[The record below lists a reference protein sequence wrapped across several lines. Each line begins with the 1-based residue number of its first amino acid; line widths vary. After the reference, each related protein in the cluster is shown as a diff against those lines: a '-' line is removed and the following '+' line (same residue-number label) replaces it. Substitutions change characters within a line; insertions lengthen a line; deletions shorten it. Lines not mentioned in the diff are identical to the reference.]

1 MSEFQLYPEKPVL
14 VKPEEKSNWALTV
27 FTIVLFIAVFLS
39 FYRERA
45 DFVFSLVVVLLVHE
59 FGHYFFMKRFQ
70 YESVKMLFI
79 PMMGAFVQGS
89 KEVFSQRE
97 SILVALSGPIP
108 GIFLGAV
115 GLVFSVYFQWNWLV
129 LVSFIFLFVNA
140 VNLLPLDPLDGGQVL
155 KVLLIK
161 QQDWYGLVFSL
172 ISSLILIAIGF
183 ALNDWLVIAFGF
195 LMGFRVRAMQV
206 NYKIRQ
212 SLMELDVNYHV
223 TYAQLSN
230 RDYHLIKETLIEF
243 RPTAAQYAH
252 NLTDDNEQLMVRLV
266 DELLIPPMKK
276 DLGNWGKALVII
288 VWLSGIVL
296 PLYLLFTLDL
306 NWYFASL

>member
-1 MSEFQLYPEKPVL
+1 MSEFQLYPEKPAL
-14 VKPEEKSNWALTV
+14 VKPAEKSNWALTV

-45 DFVFSLVVVLLVHE
+45 DFVFSLVLVLLVHE

-70 YESVKMLFI
+70 YENVKMLFI

-89 KEVFSQRE
+89 KDVFSQRE

-108 GIFLGAV
+108 GVFLGAI
-115 GLVFSVYFQWNWLV
+115 GLILSVYFHWNWLV
-129 LVSFIFLFVNA
+129 LLSFIFLFVNA

-161 QQDWYGLVFSL
+161 QQDWYGLIFSL
-172 ISSLILIAIGF
+172 FSSLVLIAIGF
-183 ALNDWLVIAFGF
+183 ILNDWLVIAFGF

-212 SLMELDVNYHV
+212 SLEELDVNYYV
-223 TYAQLSN
+223 TYDQLSN
-230 RDYHLIKETLIEF
+230 RDYHVIKETLIEF
-243 RPTAAQYAH
+243 RPAAAQYAQH
-252 NLTDDNEQLMVRLV
+252 LTEENEQLMVRLV
-266 DELLIPPMKK
+266 DELLIPPMKR
-276 DLGNWGKALVII
+276 DLGISAKALVII
-288 VWLSGIVL
+288 VWISGIVL
-296 PLYLLFTLDL
+296 PLYLLFTMDL
-306 NWYFASL
+306 NWYFAAL

>member
-14 VKPEEKSNWALTV
+14 VKPAEKSNWALTV

-45 DFVFSLVVVLLVHE
+45 DFVFSLVLVLLVHE

-70 YESVKMLFI
+70 YENVKMLFI

-89 KEVFSQRE
+89 KDVFSQRE

-108 GIFLGAV
+108 GVFLGAI
-115 GLVFSVYFQWNWLV
+115 GLILSVYFHWNWLV
-129 LVSFIFLFVNA
+129 LLSFIFLFVNA

-161 QQDWYGLVFSL
+161 QQDWYGLIFSL
-172 ISSLILIAIGF
+172 FSSLVLIAIGF
-183 ALNDWLVIAFGF
+183 VLNDWLVIAFGF

-212 SLMELDVNYHV
+212 SLEELDVNYYV
-223 TYAQLSN
+223 TYDQLSN
-230 RDYHLIKETLIEF
+230 RDYHVIKETLIEF
-243 RPTAAQYAH
+243 RPAAAQYAQH
-252 NLTDDNEQLMVRLV
+252 LTEENEQLMVRLV
-266 DELLIPPMKK
+266 DELLIPPMKR
-276 DLGNWGKALVII
+276 DLGIWAKALVII
-288 VWLSGIVL
+288 VWISGIVL
-296 PLYLLFTLDL
+296 PLYLLFTMDL
-306 NWYFASL
+306 NWYFAAL

>member
-1 MSEFQLYPEKPVL
+1 MSEFQLYPEKPAL
-14 VKPEEKSNWALTV
+14 VKPEEKSNWGLTV

-59 FGHYFFMKRFQ
+59 FGHYFYMKRFQ
-70 YESVKMLFI
+70 YENVKMLFI

-108 GIFLGAV
+108 GIFLGAI
-115 GLVFSVYFQWNWLV
+115 GLVLSVYFQWNWLV

-183 ALNDWLVIAFGF
+183 VLNDWLVIGFGF

-212 SLMELDVNYHV
+212 NLVELDVNYHV
-223 TYAQLSN
+223 TYDQLSN
-230 RDYHLIKETLIEF
+230 RDYHVIKETLIEF
-243 RPTAAQYAH
+243 RPAAAQYAQ
-252 NLTDDNEQLMVRLV
+252 NLTDENEQLMVRLV
-266 DELLIPPMKK
+266 DELLIPPMKR
-276 DLGNWGKALVII
+276 DLGNWAKAFVII

>member
-1 MSEFQLYPEKPVL
+1 MSEFQLYPEKPAL
-14 VKPEEKSNWALTV
+14 VKPAEKSNWALTV

-45 DFVFSLVVVLLVHE
+45 DFVFSLVLVLLVHE

-70 YESVKMLFI
+70 YENVKMLFI

-89 KEVFSQRE
+89 KDVFSQRE

-108 GIFLGAV
+108 GVFLGAI
-115 GLVFSVYFQWNWLV
+115 GLILSVYFHWNWLV
-129 LVSFIFLFVNA
+129 LLSFIFLFVNA

-161 QQDWYGLVFSL
+161 QQDWYGLIFSL
-172 ISSLILIAIGF
+172 FSSLVLIAIGF
-183 ALNDWLVIAFGF
+183 VLNDWLVIAFGF

-212 SLMELDVNYHV
+212 SLEELDVNYHV
-223 TYAQLSN
+223 TYDQLSN
-230 RDYHLIKETLIEF
+230 RDYHVIKETLIEF
-243 RPTAAQYAH
+243 RPAAAQYAQH
-252 NLTDDNEQLMVRLV
+252 LTEENEQLMVRLV
-266 DELLIPPMKK
+266 DELLIPPMQR
-276 DLGNWGKALVII
+276 DLGNWAKALVII
-288 VWLSGIVL
+288 VWISGIVL
-296 PLYLLFTLDL
+296 PLYLLFTMDL
-306 NWYFASL
+306 NWYFAAL

>member
-1 MSEFQLYPEKPVL
+1 VSEFQLYPEKPAL
-14 VKPEEKSNWALTV
+14 VKPEEKSNWGLTV

-59 FGHYFFMKRFQ
+59 FGHYFFMKRFL
-70 YESVKMLFI
+70 YENVKMLFI

-108 GIFLGAV
+108 GIFLGAI
-115 GLVFSVYFQWNWLV
+115 GLVLSVYFQWNWLV
-129 LVSFIFLFVNA
+129 LISFIFLFVNA

-183 ALNDWLVIAFGF
+183 VLNDWLVIGFGF

-212 SLMELDVNYHV
+212 NLVELDVNYHV
-223 TYAQLSN
+223 TYDQLSN
-230 RDYHLIKETLIEF
+230 RDYHVIKETLIEF
-243 RPTAAQYAH
+243 RPAAAQYAQ
-252 NLTDDNEQLMVRLV
+252 NLTDENEQLLVRLV
-266 DELLIPPMKK
+266 DELLIPPMKR
-276 DLGNWGKALVII
+276 DLGNWAKAFVII